1 MKLTRLIA
9 AAAVFAAIVSCSEAP
24 SSAPAAEV
32 AASGVC
38 IANDNIRVTIGQDGS
53 LVELVNLNTGQNYA
67 SGALLWRLYYDS
79 KAEKE
84 IEICGDVQS
93 QTGTAGHC

>member
-1 MKLTRLIA
+1 MKLNRLIA
-9 AAAVFAAIVSCSEAP
+9 AAVVFAAIVSCSEAP

-53 LVELVNLNTGQNYA
+53 LV
-67 SGALLWRLYYDS
+67 
-79 KAEKE
+79 
-84 IEICGDVQS
+84 
-93 QTGTAGHC
+93 